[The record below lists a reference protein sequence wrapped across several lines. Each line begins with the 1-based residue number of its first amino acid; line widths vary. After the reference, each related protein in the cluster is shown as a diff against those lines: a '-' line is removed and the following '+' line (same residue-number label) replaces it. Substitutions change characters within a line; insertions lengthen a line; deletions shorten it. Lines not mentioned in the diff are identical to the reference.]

1 MAQGTVVKAFSSYYY
16 VQTDNK
22 VTMCTLRG
30 RFKKERF
37 SLFVGD
43 VVEFVPGT
51 AGKGVIETIL
61 PRRTLLK
68 RPTVANVDQ
77 VVITFAAAR
86 PDLNTALLDRFLVLA
101 EMSQLRPVIVINKM
115 DLADRD
121 KIDSILELYR
131 KIGYQVIPVSTFTG
145 LGIQDLA
152 SILCHRITVFSGP
165 SGAGKSSILNAV
177 EPGLS
182 LVTGVISEKIGRGR
196 HTTRHAQLL
205 PLSGG
210 GFVVDTP
217 GLGFT
222 EFTDLNEM
230 ELMHCF
236 PEISALTSNCRFS
249 SCLHYKEPQCA
260 VKQAVA
266 AGEIAEE
273 RYGTYLSI
281 LEEIKAN
288 KKGF

>member
-1 MAQGTVVKAFSSYYY
+1 MAQGTVIKAFSSYYY
-16 VQTDNK
+16 VQADSK

-43 VVEFVPGT
+43 VVEYEPGI

-61 PRRTLLK
+61 PRQSLLK
-68 RPTVANVDQ
+68 RPTVANVNQ

-86 PDLNTALLDRFLVLA
+86 PDFSAILLDRFLVLA
-101 EMSQLRPVIVINKM
+101 EMSHLEPVIVINKM
-115 DLADRD
+115 DLADRE
-121 KIDSILELYR
+121 KIEEMAAIYR
-131 KIGYQVIPVSTFTG
+131 KIGYQVILVSTING
-145 LGIQDLA
+145 MGIPELSA
-152 SILCHRITVFSGP
+152 LLHRRITVFSGP
-165 SGAGKSSILNAV
+165 SGAGKSSILNV
-177 EPGLS
+177 IEPGLS
-182 LVTGVISEKIGRGR
+182 LVTGVISDKIGRGK

-205 PLSGG
+205 PLAGG

-222 EFTDLNEM
+222 EFNDIEEV

-236 PEISALTSNCRFS
+236 PEISAMAASCRFS
-249 SCLHYKEPQCA
+249 SCMHYKEPQCA
-260 VKQAVA
+260 VKQAVLT
-266 AGEIAEE
+266 GEIAEG
-273 RYGTYLSI
+273 RYGSYLAI
-281 LEEIKAN
+281 LEELKTN